1 MAIITVSRKVASLG
15 DETSSH
21 LAHILGYKFVERKEL
36 EQHLL
41 DKGLSSEKLKKY
53 DEKRPGFWASL
64 SRDRDEYFDLLRE
77 VVYEIAN
84 QKNCIF
90 IGRGGFAILRD
101 IPSVYTV
108 RLISNDEVRRKRIMA
123 EFNYSER
130 QAESLIK
137 ESDANREGFH
147 KCFFNVE
154 QEEASFYNMVLNTS
168 DITAEE
174 AASII
179 KAAFEVT
186 MKKECEEEG
195 TIRITELLQAQTI
208 VNHLSFKLRL
218 PIFFLDAEAK
228 GDEIT
233 LHGVSESPY
242 IVEQALNAS
251 RELFPDKHL
260 TSNIKMINEYNNKHY

>member
-1 MAIITVSRKVASLG
+1 MAIITVSRKLASLG
-15 DETSSH
+15 DETSAQ
-21 LAHILGYKFVERKEL
+21 LAKLLGYKFVERKEL

-64 SRDRDEYFDLLRE
+64 SRDRDEYFDFLRE

-84 QKNCIF
+84 KGNCIF

-101 IPSVYTV
+101 IPSVYAV
-108 RLISNDEVRRKRIMA
+108 RLISNDEVRRKRIMS

-154 QEEASFYNMVLNTS
+154 QKEASFYNMVLNTS
-168 DITAEE
+168 EITAEE
-174 AASII
+174 AATII

-186 MKKECEEEG
+186 MKEECEKRG
-195 TIRITELLQAQTI
+195 AVRINELLQAQAI
-208 VNHLSFKLRL
+208 VNHISFKLKL
-218 PIFFLDAEAK
+218 PIYFLDAEAK
-228 GDEIT
+228 GDSIT

-242 IVEQALNAS
+242 VVEQALDATRS
-251 RELFPDKHL
+251 MFPNKQV
-260 TSNIKMINEYNNKHY
+260 SSSIKMINEYNNKHY